1 MNFSPEQVIALA
13 PDAPSARSGRA
24 LATARKWPALGCD
37 ERAVWG
43 ECQGSGKE
51 PYRTQIDLTE
61 PAFCCTCPSRKF
73 PCKHALGLFLL
84 FAAEGR
90 SFGRPGRPE
99 WVAEWLEK
107 RDEQTQRAEK
117 KKSAEVSNDA
127 TPPKRKRAAT
137 KPGRASDRRARVC
150 AGLAELE
157 LWLRDLMRR
166 GLADAQS
173 QPMKYW
179 EQMAARLVDAQAPGA
194 ARRVRELSSATA
206 SAGGWAEAVLSRVGL
221 LYLLV
226 EAFKRLDTLPEPVQ
240 ADVRASLGWTIKEE
254 ELPADA
260 GVRDR
265 WIVAGQFTYEGEKL
279 SIQRTWL
286 RGETSVRDALL
297 LDFAAAGQPLKANL
311 LPGTSLDAEL
321 IFYPSNSP
329 LRAAVRQRHSWPE
342 PCGPARGHATVE
354 SLLDAYAEALARN
367 PWVEVF
373 PALLCE
379 VVPVRR
385 EGGWIVRDSGGRLLP
400 LSPRLRGG
408 WEMLAL
414 SGGGPVTLF
423 GEWDGRHLLP
433 LGVWAEGRY
442 SRIRVG

>member
-1 MNFSPEQVIALA
+1 MSFSTEQIIALA
-13 PDAPSARSGRA
+13 PDAPSAKAGRA

-43 ECQGSGKE
+43 VCQGSGKE
-51 PYRTQIDLTE
+51 PYRTQIDLKG
-61 PAFCCTCPSRKF
+61 PAFRCTCPSHKF

-84 FAAEGR
+84 FAAEGQN
-90 SFGRPGRPE
+90 FGQPERPA

-107 RDEQTQRAEK
+107 RDQQTQRAKK

-127 TPPKRKRAAT
+127 TPPKQKRAA
-137 KPGRASDRRARVC
+137 KAGRASDRGARVS

-157 LWLRDLMRR
+157 LWLRDLVRR

-173 QPMKYW
+173 QPTKYW
-179 EQMAARLVDAQAPGA
+179 EQMAARLIDAQAPGA

-206 SAGGWAEAVLSRVGL
+206 SAEGWAGAVLSRVGL

-226 EAFKRLDTLPEPVQ
+226 EAFKRIDTLPEPVQ
-240 ADVRASLGWTIKEE
+240 ADVRACLGWTIKEE
-254 ELPADA
+254 ELPAA
-260 GVRDR
+260 GGVRDR
-265 WIVAGQFTYEGEKL
+265 WVVAGQFTYEGEKL

-286 RGETSVRDALL
+286 RGETSARDALL
-297 LDFAAAGQPLKANL
+297 LDFAAHGQPLKTNL
-311 LPGTSLDAEL
+311 LPGTSLDTEL
-321 IFYPSNSP
+321 VFYPSNYP

-342 PCGPARGHATVE
+342 PCGSPSGHATVE

-367 PWVEVF
+367 PWIEVF
-373 PALLCE
+373 PALLGG
-379 VVPVRR
+379 VVPVRH

-400 LSPRLRGG
+400 LSPRLRGA

-414 SGGGPVTLF
+414 SGGSAVTLF
-423 GEWDGRHLLP
+423 GEWDGQHLLP
-433 LGVWAEGRY
+433 LGVWAEERY
-442 SRIRVG
+442 SRIWVG

>member
-1 MNFSPEQVIALA
+1 MSFSPEQIIALA
-13 PDAPSARSGRA
+13 PDAPSAKAGRA

-51 PYRTQIDLTE
+51 LYRTQIDLTE
-61 PAFCCTCPSRKF
+61 PAFRCTCPSRKF

-84 FAAEGR
+84 FAAEGQN
-90 SFGRPGRPE
+90 FGRPGRPE

-107 RDEQTQRAEK
+107 RDQQSQRARK
-117 KKSAEVSNDA
+117 KEAAGASTDA
-127 TPPKRKRAAT
+127 APPKQKRAAT
-137 KPGRASDRRARVC
+137 KPSRASDRHARVS

-157 LWLRDLMRR
+157 LWLRDLVRR

-173 QPMKYW
+173 QPTKYW

-194 ARRVRELSSATA
+194 ARRVRELSSATSYA
-206 SAGGWAEAVLSRVGL
+206 ERWAEAVLSRVGL

-226 EAFKRLDTLPEPVQ
+226 EAFKRIDTLPEHVQ
-240 ADVRASLGWTIKEE
+240 ADVRACLGWTIKEE

-265 WIVAGQFTYEGEKL
+265 WVVAGQFTYEGEKL
-279 SIQRTWL
+279 SIRRTWL
-286 RGETSVRDALL
+286 RGETSARDALL
-297 LDFAAAGQPLKANL
+297 LDFAGAGQPLKASL

-321 IFYPSNSP
+321 VFYPSNYP
-329 LRAAVRQRHSWPE
+329 LRAAVRARHSRSE
-342 PCGPARGHATVE
+342 PCGSPRGHATVE

-367 PWVEVF
+367 PWIEVF
-373 PALLCE
+373 PALLGE

-408 WEMLAL
+408 WEVLAL
-414 SGGGPVTLF
+414 SGGSPVTLF
-423 GEWDGRHLLP
+423 GEWDGQHLLP

-442 SRIRVG
+442 SRI

>member
-1 MNFSPEQVIALA
+1 MSYTPEQIIALA
-13 PDAPSARSGRA
+13 PDAPSAKAGRA
-24 LATARKWPALGCD
+24 LATARKWSGLGCD
-37 ERAVWG
+37 ERAAWG

-51 PYRTQIDLTE
+51 PYRTQIDLME
-61 PAFCCTCPSRKF
+61 LVFRCTCPSRKF

-84 FAAEGR
+84 FAVEGQT
-90 SFGRPGRPE
+90 FERPGRPE

-107 RDEQTQRAEK
+107 REQQSQRDKK

-127 TPPKRKRAAT
+127 TPPKLKRAAA
-137 KPGRASDRRARVC
+137 KPGRAADRRARVS

-157 LWLRDLMRR
+157 LWLRDLVRR

-173 QPMKYW
+173 QPTKYW
-179 EQMAARLVDAQAPGA
+179 EQMTARLIDAQSPGA

-206 SAGGWAEAVLSRVGL
+206 YAGGWAEAVLSRIGL

-226 EAFKRLDTLPEPVQ
+226 EAFKRIDTLPEPVQ
-240 ADVRASLGWTIKEE
+240 ADVRACLGWTIKEE

-265 WIVAGQFTYEGEKL
+265 WVVAGQFTYEGEKL
-279 SIQRTWL
+279 RIQRTWL
-286 RGETSVRDALL
+286 RGETCARDALL
-297 LDFAAAGQPLKANL
+297 LDFSAPGQPPKANL

-321 IFYPSNSP
+321 VFYPSNFP
-329 LRAAVRQRHSWPE
+329 LRAAVRQRHSRPE
-342 PCGPARGHATVE
+342 PCGAARGHATVE
-354 SLLDAYAEALARN
+354 SLLNTYAEALARN
-367 PWVEVF
+367 PWIEVF

-408 WEMLAL
+408 WEVLAL
-414 SGGGPVTLF
+414 SGGSPVTLF
-423 GEWDGRHLLP
+423 GEWDGQHLLP

-442 SRIRVG
+442 SRI

>member
-1 MNFSPEQVIALA
+1 MSYTPEQIIALV
-13 PDAPSARSGRA
+13 PDASSARAGRS
-24 LATARKWPALGCD
+24 LATVRKWSALGCD

-61 PAFCCTCPSRKF
+61 PAFRCTCPSRKF

-84 FAAEGR
+84 FAAEGQ

-107 RDEQTQRAEK
+107 RDQQSQRAGK
-117 KKSAEVSNDA
+117 KEGAEASTDA
-127 TPPKRKRAAT
+127 SPPKQKRAAT
-137 KPGRASDRRARVC
+137 NPGRASHRHARVS
-150 AGLAELE
+150 AGLAEFE
-157 LWLRDLMRR
+157 LWLRDLVRR

-173 QPMKYW
+173 QPTKYW
-179 EQMAARLVDAQAPGA
+179 EQMTARLIDAQAPGA

-206 SAGGWAEAVLSRVGL
+206 SAEGWAEAVLSRIGL
-221 LYLLV
+221 LYLAV
-226 EAFKRLDTLPEPVQ
+226 EAFKRIDTLPEPVQ
-240 ADVRASLGWTIKEE
+240 ADVRACLGWTIKEE

-265 WIVAGQFTYEGEKL
+265 WVVAGQFTYEGEKL

-286 RGETSVRDALL
+286 RGETSARDALL
-297 LDFAAAGQPLKANL
+297 LDFAAPGQPLKANL

-321 IFYPSNSP
+321 VFYPSNFP
-329 LRAAVRQRHSWPE
+329 LRAAVRQRHSRPE
-342 PCGPARGHATVE
+342 PCGLPRGHAMVE
-354 SLLDAYAEALARN
+354 SLLNTYAEALARN
-367 PWVEVF
+367 PWIEVF
-373 PALLCE
+373 PALLGE

-414 SGGGPVTLF
+414 SGGNPVTLF
-423 GEWDGRHLLP
+423 GEWDGQHLLP

-442 SRIRVG
+442 LRV

>member
-1 MNFSPEQVIALA
+1 MNFSPEQIIALA
-13 PDAPSARSGRA
+13 PDAPSARAGQT
-24 LATARKWPALGCD
+24 LATARKWSALGCD
-37 ERAVWG
+37 ERAAWG
-43 ECQGSGKE
+43 ECLGSGKD

-61 PAFCCTCPSRKF
+61 PACRCTCPSHKF

-84 FAAEGR
+84 FAAEGQTFER
-90 SFGRPGRPE
+90 TGRPA

-107 RDEQTQRAEK
+107 RNQQSQRARK
-117 KKSAEVSNDA
+117 KEEAEVTNDA
-127 TPPKRKRAAT
+127 TPPKQKRAAA
-137 KPGRASDRRARVC
+137 KPGRASDRRARVS

-157 LWLRDLMRR
+157 LWLRDLVRR

-173 QPMKYW
+173 QPTKYW

-194 ARRVRELSSATA
+194 ARRVREMSSATA
-206 SAGGWAEAVLSRVGL
+206 YAEGWAEAVLSRIGL

-226 EAFKRLDTLPEPVQ
+226 EAFKRFDTLPEPVQ
-240 ADVRASLGWTIKEE
+240 ADMRACLGWTIKEE
-254 ELPADA
+254 ELPAAD

-265 WIVAGQFTYEGEKL
+265 WVVTGQFTYEGEKL

-286 RGETSVRDALL
+286 RGETSAREALL
-297 LDFAAAGQPLKANL
+297 LDFAAHGRPLKANL
-311 LPGTSLDAEL
+311 LPGTSLDAEVV
-321 IFYPSNSP
+321 FYPSNFP
-329 LRAAVRQRHSWPE
+329 LRAAVRQRHSPSE

-354 SLLDAYAEALARN
+354 SLLDTYAEALARN

-385 EGGWIVRDSGGRLLP
+385 GGGWIVRDSGGRLLP
-400 LSPRLRGG
+400 LSPRLRRG
-408 WEMLAL
+408 WEVLAL
-414 SGGGPVTLF
+414 SGGNPVTLF
-423 GEWDGRHLLP
+423 GEWDGQHLLP

-442 SRIRVG
+442 SRI

>member
-1 MNFSPEQVIALA
+1 MSFSPEQIIALV
-13 PDAPSARSGRA
+13 PDAPSARAGRA

-61 PAFCCTCPSRKF
+61 PAFRCTCPSRKL

-84 FAAEGR
+84 FAAEGQ
-90 SFGRPGRPE
+90 SFERRDRPA

-107 RDEQTQRAEK
+107 RDRRSQRARK
-117 KKSAEVSNDA
+117 KEAAEASNGGA
-127 TPPKRKRAAT
+127 PPKRKRAAT
-137 KPGRASDRRARVC
+137 KPGRASDRHARVS

-157 LWLRDLMRR
+157 LWLRDLVRR

-173 QPMKYW
+173 QPARYW
-179 EQMAARLVDAQAPGA
+179 EQMAARLIDAQAPGA

-226 EAFKRLDTLPEPVQ
+226 EAFKRIDTLPEPVR
-240 ADVRASLGWTIKEE
+240 ADVRAGLGWTIKEE

-265 WIVAGQFTYEGEKL
+265 WVVAGQFTYEGEKL

-286 RGETSVRDALL
+286 RGETSARDALL
-297 LDFAAAGQPLKANL
+297 LDFAAAGQPLKSNL

-321 IFYPSNSP
+321 VFYPSNSP
-329 LRAAVRQRHSWPE
+329 LRAAVRARHSQPE
-342 PCGPARGHATVE
+342 PCGPAGGHATVE

-367 PWVEVF
+367 PWIEVF
-373 PALLCE
+373 PALLGE

-385 EGGWIVRDSGGRLLP
+385 EGVWIVKDSGGRLLP
-400 LSPRLRGG
+400 LGPRLRGG
-408 WEMLAL
+408 WEILAL
-414 SGGGPVTLF
+414 SGGSPVTLF

-442 SRIRVG
+442 SRI